1 VKIKICGLTRREDV
15 ETALSLGVDAL
26 GFILADSPRKVSLED
41 VSSLVEGLPPF
52 SSTVA
57 VVANPSESELE
68 EIVSSRLFDCV
79 QFHGSENPDIVASVP
94 IRTIKAFG
102 IASKEDM
109 DEALSYG
116 GADWLL
122 LDGRVGRATGGT
134 GHPFDWKMLR
144 DRQIGRPWILAGGL
158 GPDNLENAVRTTTPP
173 AVDLNSALE
182 TAPGIKDGNRMARA
196 VEIVRALEGEEL

>member
-1 VKIKICGLTRREDV
+1 MKIKICGLTRREDV

-41 VSSLVEGLPPF
+41 VSSLVGGLPPF

-79 QFHGSENPDIVASVP
+79 QFHGSESPEIVASVP
-94 IRTIKAFG
+94 IKTIKAFG
-102 IASKEDM
+102 IASKEDL

-134 GHPFDWKMLR
+134 GRPFDWKMLR
-144 DRQIGRPWILAGGL
+144 GRETGRPWILAGGL
-158 GPDNLENAVRTTTPP
+158 GPDNLEKAVRTAMPP

-182 TAPGIKDGNRMARA
+182 TAPGIKDGKKMARA

>member
-1 VKIKICGLTRREDV
+1 MKIKICGLTRREDV

-57 VVANPSESELE
+57 VVANPSDSELG
-68 EIVSSRLFDCV
+68 EIISSRLFDCV
-79 QFHGSENPDIVASVP
+79 QFHGSESPDIVASVP

-102 IASKEDM
+102 IASKEDL

-116 GADWLL
+116 GDWLL

-158 GPDNLENAVRTTTPP
+158 GPDNLEKAVRTTTPP